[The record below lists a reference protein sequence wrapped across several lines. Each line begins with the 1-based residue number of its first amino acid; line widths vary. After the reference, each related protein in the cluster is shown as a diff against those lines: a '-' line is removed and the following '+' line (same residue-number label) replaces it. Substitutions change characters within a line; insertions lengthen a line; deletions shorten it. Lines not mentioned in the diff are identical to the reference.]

1 MQNSAKKRL
10 KYAKLRK
17 NQMDSVQKS
26 AGCYDNITSF
36 LSVAICLLA
45 QTRYIV
51 ALLRYGMLVYANAI
65 YRRFAPM
72 RYVCLR
78 KRDILSLRSNV
89 I

>member
-1 MQNSAKKRL
+1 MQNCAKKRL

-26 AGCYDNITSF
+26 AGYYDNITSF
-36 LSVAICLLA
+36 LSVAICLLT

-51 ALLRYGMLVYANAI
+51 ALLRYDILTYANEI

-72 RYVCLR
+72 
-78 KRDILSLRSNV
+78 
-89 I
+89 